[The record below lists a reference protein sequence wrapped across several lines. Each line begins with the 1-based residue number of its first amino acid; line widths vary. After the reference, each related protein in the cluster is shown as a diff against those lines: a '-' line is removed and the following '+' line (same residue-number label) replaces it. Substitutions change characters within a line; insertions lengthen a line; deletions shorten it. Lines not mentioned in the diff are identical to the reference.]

1 MEEPERISMRS
12 LSPNVMNHISPF
24 RGSSRISDYQKT
36 KMKIANINKSLFKQ
50 DIDSHPILRLEK
62 AVMRGKGVEKE
73 AKTKTAKKMNITS
86 RFEVNLKKE
95 HKIGT
100 EGTQIVKLPK
110 LPFGHHNTYNEED
123 YFLDTHFVSFESS
136 PNVAQEL
143 RTLSRKL
150 KISDKSKSK
159 RTHSKQNSA
168 NSSRGQIIVYEMGN
182 GQLISN
188 MNRDIIDS
196 YEADRSKYML
206 HHHYVYQTFRD
217 DVGLDSDISLSNKLN
232 SIKKSNDVEGM
243 VRRLYKQPEKKSSE
257 LSKELTSKYNLLFD
271 DSKMFAKGFNS
282 TTL

>member
-1 MEEPERISMRS
+1 MEEPEKLSIRS
-12 LSPNVMNHISPF
+12 LSPTVINHISPF

-62 AVMRGKGVEKE
+62 AVMRGKGIERE
-73 AKTKTAKKMNITS
+73 AKTKIVKKMNKTS
-86 RFEVNLKKE
+86 RFEGNLKKE
-95 HKIGT
+95 HQIGT

-123 YFLDTHFVSFESS
+123 YFLETHFVSFESS
-136 PNVAQEL
+136 PKVAQEL

-150 KISDKSKSK
+150 KISDRSKSK
-159 RTHSKQNSA
+159 RSHSKQNSA
-168 NSSRGQIIVYEMGN
+168 NCSRGQIIVYEMEN
-182 GQLISN
+182 GQLISK
-188 MNRDIIDS
+188 MNKEVIDS
-196 YEADRSKYML
+196 YEADRSKYIVQ
-206 HHHYVYQTFRD
+206 HHYVYQTFRD
-217 DVGLDSDISLSNKLN
+217 DVGLDSEINLRNKLN
-232 SIKKSNDVEGM
+232 SLKKSNNLEGM

-271 DSKMFAKGFNS
+271 DSPIQSKRFNS